1 MSTLQVDQ
9 ERLAKFCRA
18 HGIRRAAIFGS
29 LARGEGRPDS
39 DIDLLVTFSAPKSLL
54 AVVGLERELTAE
66 LGRKVD
72 LLTEEAISPH
82 IRRRIA
88 GDLTVVYE
96 S

>member
-1 MSTLQVDQ
+1 MVSLDQ
-9 ERLAKFCRA
+9 QRLSAFCRT
-18 HGIRRAAIFGS
+18 HGISSAALFGS

-54 AVVGLERELTAE
+54 TVVRLERELAAE

-72 LLTEEAISPH
+72 LLTEESISPL
-82 IRRRIA
+82 IRSRIS
-88 GDLTVVYE
+88 GDLKVVYE